1 MFIPNLEHHRRVTSY
16 PLTAW
21 GIHGIGLGQL
31 DFPWHVKNMPQNLVK
46 NVISITFATDNASP
60 RLFNELR

>member
-1 MFIPNLEHHRRVTSY
+1 
-16 PLTAW
+16 
-21 GIHGIGLGQL
+21 LGQL